1 MREKLIT
8 PFIMLFALLITSII
22 NIVFKVEIFDSMI
35 RLLIVL
41 VVFYMIGKISEKVI
55 IKAINKDSITNT
67 KSEDDEAIDVMVDM
81 TEEEE

>member
-55 IKAINKDSITNT
+55 IKAINKDIITNT
-67 KSEDDEAIDVMVDM
+67 KSEDDEAIDVMVNM